1 MRFKFMV
8 VFVLSLM
15 LISSL
20 AVAKTAPQSRYTKA
34 EAPDLDYRTSV
45 FGGRAVFEGFE
56 GAFPPAGWTHGITNT
71 TNTWQQLSD
80 SPYEGLYSAYIR
92 WDEVSDQNETLE
104 FTQFVDV
111 TGGEYNLS
119 FWMAGSI
126 GYSWDLNASE
136 TVEIN
141 GTEVFDFDTSV
152 TVGYMVYDRYDIDL
166 SAYDG
171 TTVTIT
177 FRYEGTDGDA
187 HYIDAVM
194 VDDGTGYVL
203 PDISFCDLVQDA
215 EGTGIFTGNTC
226 DGQNLVYDLGCN
238 YWTDNGLE
246 HYYGVTV
253 APGGSFTATVIHE
266 SDTAAWI
273 LGNCSAP
280 LGMYECLD
288 HADDTYTGEAE
299 VVSYTNDTGSVQV
312 VYIVVDSWSTD
323 SCGDYTLD
331 FQGTDAVANEV
342 MSLGEVKSLY
352 R

>member
-177 FRYEGTDGDA
+177 FRYEGTNGDA
-187 HYIDAVM
+187 HYIDAVT
-194 VDDGTGYVL
+194 VDDGAGFEYPPVE
-203 PDISFCDLVQDA
+203 FCDLVEDA
-215 EGTGIFTGNTC
+215 EGTGMFYGDTC
-226 DGQNLVYDLGCN
+226 DGFNLIAALGCEAF
-238 YWTDNGLE
+238 TENGLE
-246 HYYGVTV
+246 DYYGVTL
-253 APGGSFTATVIHE
+253 AAGGSFTATVTNTVDGALWVVAECIANGGAFTCLAYAD
-266 SDTAAWI
+266 ST
-273 LGNCSAP
+273 LTGNP
-280 LGMYECLD
+280 
-288 HADDTYTGEAE
+288 E
-299 VVSYTNDTGSVQV
+299 VISYTNDTGAEQV
-312 VYIVVDSWSTD
+312 VYLVIDSWSD
-323 SCGDYTLD
+323 SCGTYEMD
-331 FQGTDAVANEV
+331 FQGTNAVANEV